1 MPVRLDHVL
10 PLAERPGRPRIGLWL
25 GALGLLVAAG
35 LVAQALLVPRTQD
48 APLLLM
54 GPAVLWPVAVWAAL
68 AGMRTMI
75 FIGQQRSADGW
86 DESREQDLDLR
97 ISVGRRSLSIMGMS
111 LHSALRAPYSQVDTQ
126 LDALLRGEVAIRS
139 QVSRHGLVERHSR
152 LPGKVDEAH
161 EALLTEA
168 FANLLVDLAPT
179 LSQAPLDAPVALLFS
194 VDTNVADDTLQ
205 HLWNQAWHQSGIR
218 QAQAPLTGKGLVAID
233 HWLDHRATDQGLLM
247 VIALQIAPSHI
258 ENSAEVAVGLLL
270 ANQAVPGAL
279 QSLGCLH
286 RPEPVSES
294 ENEQSD
300 ESLMQ
305 AARRALD
312 WVPLQPERVGHV
324 WRAGIGE
331 SWNASLS
338 STMSALLPAVDGGQ
352 GVTDLDALLGCAGV
366 ATPWLAITA
375 AVLRLHREVEPQLV
389 FSGEGSD
396 KTALWALALTPVS
409 TGM

>member
-1 MPVRLDHVL
+1 
-10 PLAERPGRPRIGLWL
+10 
-25 GALGLLVAAG
+25 
-35 LVAQALLVPRTQD
+35 
-48 APLLLM
+48 
-54 GPAVLWPVAVWAAL
+54 
-68 AGMRTMI
+68 MI

-161 EALLTEA
+161 ETLLSEA

-218 QAQAPLTGKGLVAID
+218 QDQAPLTGEGLAAID
-233 HWLDHRATDQGLLM
+233 HWLDHCATDQGLLM

-305 AARRALD
+305 TARRALD

>member
-161 EALLTEA
+161 ETLLSEA

-305 AARRALD
+305 TARRALD

-331 SWNASLS
+331 SWNVSLS
-338 STMSALLPAVDGGQ
+338 STMSALLPAVDGSQ
-352 GVTDLDALLGCAGV
+352 GMTDLDALLGCAGA

>member
-1 MPVRLDHVL
+1 
-10 PLAERPGRPRIGLWL
+10 
-25 GALGLLVAAG
+25 LGLLVAAG

-139 QVSRHGLVERHSR
+139 QISRHGLVERHSR

-161 EALLTEA
+161 ETLLSEA

-218 QAQAPLTGKGLVAID
+218 QAQAPLTGEGLAAID
-233 HWLDHRATDQGLLM
+233 HWLDHRSTDQGLLM

-305 AARRALD
+305 TARRALD
-312 WVPLQPERVGHV
+312 WVPLQPERVGHA

-338 STMSALLPAVDGGQ
+338 STMSALLPALDGSQ
-352 GVTDLDALLGCAGV
+352 AVTDLDALLGCAGA

-389 FSGEGSD
+389 FSGERSD